1 MPEQENTSLR
11 PYNTFGM
18 DVQSRKLIR
27 IGSMQDLQSVLQI
40 HQPHE
45 IRIIGGGSNILM
57 TKNIDAVCL
66 INQLKGKS
74 IVRRDDEHVWVKFA
88 SGENW
93 HEAVQW
99 CVNQGFGGLENL
111 SLIPGTCG
119 AAPIQNI
126 GAYGVELKDV
136 FDSLEALHL
145 ETQQIH
151 TMHSDDCCFAY
162 RDSIFKQQ
170 AKGKYFI
177 LSITLRLSLHPTLNT
192 SYGGIQTEL
201 EKKGILAPGIKD
213 VAEVVIAIRKSKLPD
228 PSIIGNA
235 GSFFKNPVIP
245 QSLFLTLQKTHPDIP
260 SFPAKDGVKI
270 PAAWLIEQCGWK
282 GFRDGDAGVHPHQAL
297 VLVNYH
303 QASGMDIY
311 ALSERIITSVQQ
323 TFNISLERE
332 VNIW

>member
-1 MPEQENTSLR
+1 MPYQENTSLR

-18 DVQSRKLIR
+18 DVQARKVIR
-27 IGSMQDLQSVLQI
+27 IASAEDLKSALQT

-66 INQLKGKS
+66 INQLSGKS
-74 IVRRDDEHVWVKFA
+74 IVRRDDEHVWVRFA

-136 FDSLEALHL
+136 FDSLEAFHL
-145 ETQQIH
+145 ESQQIEI
-151 TMHSDDCCFAY
+151 MYADDCHFSY
-162 RDSIFKQQ
+162 RDSIFKQN

-177 LSITLRLSLHPTLNT
+177 LSITLRLSLHPILNT
-192 SYGGIQTEL
+192 SYGGIQAEL
-201 EKKGILAPGIKD
+201 DKREILQPGIKD

-228 PSIIGNA
+228 PLIIGNA

-245 QSLFLTLQKTHPDIP
+245 ESLFQSLQKTHPQIP
-260 SFPAKDGVKI
+260 SFPTQDGVKI

-282 GFRDGDAGVHPHQAL
+282 GFREGDAGVHPHQAL
-297 VLVNYH
+297 VLVNYD
-303 QASGMDIY
+303 QANGMDIY
-311 ALSERIITSVQQ
+311 ALSEKIITSVQQ
-323 TFNISLERE
+323 AFNISLERE

>member
-27 IGSMQDLQSVLQI
+27 IGSMQDLQLVLQI

-99 CVNQGFGGLENL
+99 CVNQCFGGLENL

-119 AAPIQNI
+119 ATPIQNI

-151 TMHSDDCCFAY
+151 RMYSDDCCFAY

-192 SYGGIQTEL
+192 SYGGIQAEL
-201 EKKGILAPGIKD
+201 DKREILHPGIKD

-228 PSIIGNA
+228 PSMIGNA

-245 QSLFLTLQKTHPDIP
+245 QSVFLSLQKTHPDIP
-260 SFPAKDGVKI
+260 SFPAKEGIKI
-270 PAAWLIEQCGWK
+270 PAAWLIEKCGWK
-282 GFRDGDAGVHPHQAL
+282 GFREGDVGVHPQQAL

-303 QASGMDIY
+303 QANGMDIY

>member
-1 MPEQENTSLR
+1 MSEQENTSLR

-27 IGSMQDLQSVLQI
+27 IGSMQNLQSVLQI

-145 ETQQIH
+145 ETHQIH

-192 SYGGIQTEL
+192 SYGGLQSEL
-201 EKKGILAPGIKD
+201 EKKGILAAGIKD

-245 QSLFLTLQKTHPDIP
+245 QSLFPTLQKAHPDIP

-282 GFRDGDAGVHPHQAL
+282 GFREGDAGVHPHQAL

>member
-1 MPEQENTSLR
+1 MPHPTNNSLR

-18 DVQSRKLIR
+18 DVQARKVIR
-27 IGSMQDLQSVLQI
+27 IASIEDLKSVLQT
-40 HQPHE
+40 HRPQE

-66 INQLKGKS
+66 INQFSGKS
-74 IVRRDDEHVWVKFA
+74 IVRRDDEHVWVRFA

-136 FDSLEALHL
+136 FDSLEAFQL
-145 ETQQIH
+145 ESQQIEI
-151 TMHSDDCCFAY
+151 MHADDCHFAY
-162 RDSIFKQQ
+162 RDSIFKQH

-177 LSITLRLSLHPTLNT
+177 LSIILRLSLQPNLNT
-192 SYGGIQTEL
+192 SYGGIQSAL
-201 EKKGILAPGIKD
+201 DSQGIVNPNIRD

-228 PSIIGNA
+228 PLIIGNA

-245 QSLFLTLQKTHPDIP
+245 ESLFQSLQKTHPHIP

-297 VLVNYH
+297 VLVNFN

-311 ALSERIITSVQQ
+311 ALSEKIITSVQQ
-323 TFNISLERE
+323 VFNISLERE